1 MPVCRNETRPGKSSV
16 VAAWR
21 NVCDKGTLKKEL
33 RDWVAFKVSASCSL
47 HFDLGSVRD
56 TLLYLQSDA
65 AATPGMERLS
75 ETLAEAIAEINR
87 IESVSPAGEP
97 QIISS
102 RFLPARL

>member
-1 MPVCRNETRPGKSSV
+1 MFSSFQNRGSRFPG
-16 VAAWR
+16 R
-21 NVCDKGTLKKEL
+21 
-33 RDWVAFKVSASCSL
+33 RDQKV
-47 HFDLGSVRD
+47 DLGSVRD